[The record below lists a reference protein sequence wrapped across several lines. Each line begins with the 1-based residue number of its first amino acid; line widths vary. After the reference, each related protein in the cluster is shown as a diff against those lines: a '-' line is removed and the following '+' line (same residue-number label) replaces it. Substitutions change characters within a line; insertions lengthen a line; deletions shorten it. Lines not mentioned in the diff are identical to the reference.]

1 MAQAEIFQKYFADLV
16 RSIQDPAS
24 LACELYSERI
34 ITESVRDAAST
45 TLVRYQRALNLMS
58 AVETKV
64 KGEPHAF
71 DVFLSVLRKET
82 SDLHRRMRDEYGKNH
97 RRVGSRGTRL
107 WHSLVPLTQP
117 LVSQAR
123 PNQPQ
128 RGSLS
133 VSRTGY

>member
-1 MAQAEIFQKYFADLV
+1 MAQAEIFQKYFSDLV
-16 RSIQDPAS
+16 ESIQDPEF
-24 LACELYSERI
+24 LACKLYSERI
-34 ITESVRDAAST
+34 ITVSVREAAST
-45 TLVRYQRALNLMS
+45 THARAQRALNLMS

-71 DVFLSVLRKET
+71 DVFLSVLHKKSLM
-82 SDLHRRMRDEYGKNH
+82 SDLYRRMRDEYGKNH
-97 RRVGSRGTRL
+97 
-107 WHSLVPLTQP
+107 
-117 LVSQAR
+117 R